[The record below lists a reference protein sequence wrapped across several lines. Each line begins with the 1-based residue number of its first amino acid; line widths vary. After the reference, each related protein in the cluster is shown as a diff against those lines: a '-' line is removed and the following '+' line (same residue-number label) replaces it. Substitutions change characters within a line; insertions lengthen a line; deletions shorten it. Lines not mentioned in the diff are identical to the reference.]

1 MKKLLLAL
9 ALASGLLLPEATHAN
24 IAVTWLATST
34 DAGYTQPAPVHG
46 NNPFL
51 KILSISTSTFANG
64 INLTTGCFS
73 VGGVCIG
80 SGGSGAVS
88 SVFGRT
94 GAVVA
99 TAGDYTTAL
108 VTEVTNLYFTNA
120 RAIAATLTGFSATT
134 GTVSSTD
141 SILVA
146 IEKLAGNA
154 ASYLTNIT
162 GLITPG
168 TNVTISGSGTS
179 GSPYVINATGGST
192 GLATS
197 SPIASSNLLEYSS
210 AGAGSAFGVATSTL
224 SASSPLTGS
233 FTQIGSGGAL
243 GIQAASASQNGYL
256 SNVDFSLLHAATTTA
271 GTGLTYSGNAFNV
284 NTTQNIT
291 TLSGLGTG
299 FVQAVSG
306 ALSAAAL
313 TSGQVTTALGFTPF
327 GGTNPLPIANGG
339 TNATSF
345 TTSGNTIAWNGTS
358 LVTASLTA
366 AQTTPFASST
376 AISSANMW
384 DSALTSGN
392 CVQAGAGG
400 ILTTTAGACGSGG
413 SGITSVGLT
422 LPTGFAVANS
432 PLVANGTI
440 AATLNTGYS
449 IKEIP
454 SWTVG
459 ATGSDFT
466 TIQAALNQCGTVG
479 GGQIFLVDP
488 TYAQGSTGLT
498 WKGNN
503 CAIYG
508 RSASTTISFTGAT
521 TLFKTNS
528 PAAGYSGDELHNVFL
543 SGDGNTSGVA
553 IDISDMTHADYEN
566 VTIDDVGR
574 CIKAND
580 TQNITFYN
588 TIQHINCTTV
598 KTIGI
603 DASSTNPVNANIFN
617 DIFLGYAANV
627 TGVQINN
634 ANGNEFNN
642 IRPEPSSVTGTVGL
656 KIFDNTMATNNGV
669 FNNTFSN
676 WYVEANGTGI
686 SGTTA
691 VDSGGGIKRNIMNNM
706 TSEANTTDWSLTAP
720 FQSLNSVVNGYD
732 SNFGN
737 PLTSFQGPFGIGT
750 STELQS
756 IGTTPFDFFGISAD
770 NAVSTNEFVLSNSS
784 NRTDILVNNNGQLQV
799 DNGGQINH
807 VISGSAIPFTA
818 DSDSSLV
825 PIAALIEDGANF
837 ADTSDILKVTNTNGS
852 DTGTTTQIVNVGTGT
867 SFEVDDQANDRSPFV
882 IDASGNTGVG
892 TSTPWRTFAVTG
904 TVAFS
909 GLSSNSGTLSALC
922 LNGSKEVE
930 TDAAN
935 CITSTERSKQDI
947 HTFDPASALNEVM
960 AFNPVSFFYK
970 PAYNGGY
977 SNDPNLNGEQ
987 VGFTAEQIRAIDPR
1001 LITITTATTTEPD
1014 GTMAYPGM
1022 ANSVRYENMVA
1033 VLTAAIQYQQ
1043 KEIQAL
1049 GGGKPLRSMEENWQ
1063 WLAIGVL
1070 VLWNVFLTFRKKK

>member
-1 MKKLLLAL
+1 MKKILSFIATLVLVFFASFSPAHAL
-9 ALASGLLLPEATHAN
+9 TPFFSNQLGTSPSNGQVLQTDGTNSHW
-24 IAVTWLATST
+24 VATST
-34 DAGYTQPAPVHG
+34 LG
-46 NNPFL
+46 
-51 KILSISTSTFANG
+51 
-64 INLTTGCFS
+64 FS
-73 VGGVCIG
+73 GGVT
-80 SGGSGAVS
+80 

-99 TAGDYTTAL
+99 TAGDYTTAM

-210 AGAGSAFGVATSTL
+210 TGAGSAFGVATSTL

-256 SNVDFSLLHAATTTA
+256 ALTDYQLLHTATTTA

-291 TLSGLGTG
+291 TLSNLTTG
-299 FVQAVSG
+299 FVQATAGV
-306 ALSAAAL
+306 LSSAAL

-345 TTSGNTIAWNGTS
+345 TTSGNDVYWNGTS
-358 LVTASLTA
+358 LATAPLTSA
-366 AQTTPFASST
+366 ITIPYASST
-376 AISSANMW
+376 GFSSSYASSTNAFFGNVTLPSLGIPAGQFAAYDPTGKLIGTTTPSGSGSGTVGSGTTGQLPYYAANGTT
-384 DSALTSGN
+384 LTATSSIMLLASGAFKN
-392 CVQAGAGG
+392 ANGDLLTGVASYVVS
-400 ILTTTAGACGSGG
+400 TTTATGNFTDVQSAINALPAGGGFIHVRCG
-413 SGITSVGLT
+413 TYT
-422 LPTGFAVANS
+422 LPTGAVGIQPKVTGTIIQGEGVCTQFNFNQANTPTAIEPATDNLTNIVLEDFYIHQTNATFGGVGINASNTPLLLVQNVKIDQTATSTSIKDTKNESFYQRWENLDLRNNNSCIDIGGLPVNDNMFENIRCGQAAGGQGFALFMTSSSVNGAQDNTFTNFDAEPIGSATGITAIYANNAVDDLFINPYIEGNAVGWNLTANS
-432 PLVANGTI
+432 QRIN
-440 AATLNTGYS
+440 
-449 IKEIP
+449 
-454 SWTVG
+454 
-459 ATGSDFT
+459 F
-466 TIQAALNQCGTVG
+466 QG
-479 GGQIFLVDP
+479 G
-488 TYAQGSTGLT
+488 
-498 WKGNN
+498 
-503 CAIYG
+503 
-508 RSASTTISFTGAT
+508 
-521 TLFKTNS
+521 
-528 PAAGYSGDELHNVFL
+528 EFL
-543 SGDGNTSGVA
+543 SNTTYTNNGSNNQWLGVDKEGVA
-553 IDISDMTHADYEN
+553 Y
-566 VTIDDVGR
+566 
-574 CIKAND
+574 
-580 TQNITFYN
+580 QL
-588 TIQHINCTTV
+588 IQ
-598 KTIGI
+598 
-603 DASSTNPVNANIFN
+603 ASSTIADVSGNDATSPSLSFIGNNNFAKTSNAIKIAF
-617 DIFLGYAANV
+617 ANS
-627 TGVQINN
+627 TDSGVPLLINN
-634 ANGNEFNN
+634 PG
-642 IRPEPSSVTGTVGL
+642 
-656 KIFDNTMATNNGV
+656 
-669 FNNTFSN
+669 
-676 WYVEANGTGI
+676 
-686 SGTTA
+686 
-691 VDSGGGIKRNIMNNM
+691 
-706 TSEANTTDWSLTAP
+706 
-720 FQSLNSVVNGYD
+720 
-732 SNFGN
+732 
-737 PLTSFQGPFGIGT
+737 
-750 STELQS
+750 
-756 IGTTPFDFFGISAD
+756 
-770 NAVSTNEFVLSNSS
+770 
-784 NRTDILVNNNGQLQV
+784 
-799 DNGGQINH
+799 
-807 VISGSAIPFTA
+807 
-818 DSDSSLV
+818 
-825 PIAALIEDGANF
+825 
-837 ADTSDILKVTNTNGS
+837 
-852 DTGTTTQIVNVGTGT
+852 TGTTTQLIDTGTGYA
-867 SFEVDDQANDRSPFV
+867 FEVDDQANDKTPFV

-947 HTFDPASALNEVM
+947 HTFDPASALREVM

-987 VGFTAEQIRAIDPR
+987 VGFTAEQIRTIDPR